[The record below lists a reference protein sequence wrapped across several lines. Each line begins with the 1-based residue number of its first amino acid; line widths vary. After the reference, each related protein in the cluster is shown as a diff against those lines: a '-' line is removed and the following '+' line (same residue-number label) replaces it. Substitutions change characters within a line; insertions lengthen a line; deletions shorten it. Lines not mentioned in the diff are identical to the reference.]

1 MIWQKIFSEICK
13 LYLFFLAEYRPP
25 AVVPIILADTGKE
38 GHIFV
43 GDGEVQLD
51 IGLDMVRV
59 GRFGQG
65 NRSQLQRVL
74 DAELGDGYAIAFG
87 HGGDIGIMQGLCGVN
102 VFLAKV
108 DGCLDGGCGLV
119 VGNQPGAQSQF
130 GNLYTI

>member
-1 MIWQKIFSEICK
+1 MKWQKIFSEICK

-74 DAELGDGYAIAFG
+74 DAELRDGYAIAFG
-87 HGGDIGIMQGLCGVN
+87 HGGNLGGDKDLPAGNAGVRPGT
-102 VFLAKV
+102 
-108 DGCLDGGCGLV
+108 GCA
-119 VGNQPGAQSQF
+119 NA
-130 GNLYTI
+130 